1 MIILLCFLNNIQITE
16 KTLQIRQKSPDLFL
30 VQLVN
35 YFRFPQP
42 SLPLRRL
49 LCEDVSVI
57 GMIHANLSPGRFA
70 KPFCGCS
77 VRLHLG
83 HGVTFH
89 LPGFN

>member
-42 SLPLRRL
+42 SLPFRRL
-49 LCEDVSVI
+49 LGENVSVI
-57 GMIHANLSPGRFA
+57 WVIHANLSPGRLT
-70 KPFCGCS
+70 KPLCGCP
-77 VRLHLG
+77 VRLHFR
-83 HGVTFH
+83 HVFTFH